1 MGKKKNRKHSI
12 IDGLPSN
19 VKEAVEEMIKT
30 DFTYREIVDYIKKQG
45 FEISQSSVQRYA
57 SGLNETLQ
65 SLRMAQE
72 NFRAVMEETEKY
84 KNLDVSDGILRLL
97 SNQIFQNINNLS
109 EEQMSDVDF
118 ETLMKNAVALTKA
131 IAYKKK
137 IDIDTQSVLENGMEQ
152 FQSVLYETMAEERP
166 DLYKEVK
173 KFIKEKQHK

>member
-12 IDGLPSN
+12 IDGLPGN
-19 VKEAVEEMIKT
+19 IKEAVEEMIKA
-30 DFTYREIVDYIKKQG
+30 DFTYREIVEYIKKQG

-97 SNQIFQNINNLS
+97 SNQIFQTINGMS

-166 DLYKEVK
+166 ELYKEVK
-173 KFIKEKQHK
+173 KFIKEKQRK

>member
-1 MGKKKNRKHSI
+1 MSKKKNRKHSI
-12 IDGLPSN
+12 IDRLPSN

-166 DLYKEVK
+166 ELYKEVK

>member
-1 MGKKKNRKHSI
+1 
-12 IDGLPSN
+12 
-19 VKEAVEEMIKT
+19 MIKS
-30 DFTYREIVDYIKKQG
+30 DFTYREIVDYIKNQG

-97 SNQIFQNINNLS
+97 SNQVFQNINNMS
-109 EEQMSDVDF
+109 EDRMNDVNF

-131 IAYKKK
+131 IAYKRK
-137 IDIDTQSVLENGMEQ
+137 IDVDTKTVLENGMEE
-152 FQSVLYETMAEERP
+152 FQTAIYEAMAQERP
-166 DLYKEVK
+166 DLYREIK
-173 KFIKEKQHK
+173 KYLKEKKQR

>member
-1 MGKKKNRKHSI
+1 MKKKNRKHSK
-12 IDGLPSN
+12 IDSLPN
-19 VKEAVEEMIKT
+19 DIKEAVEEMIKS
-30 DFTYREIVDYIKKQG
+30 DFTYREIVEYIKKEG

-72 NFRAVMEETEKY
+72 NFRTIMEETEKY

-97 SNQIFQNINNLS
+97 SNQIFQGINSCS
-109 EEQMSDVDF
+109 EDQMRDIDF

-137 IDIDTQSVLENGMEQ
+137 IYVDTKTVLENGMQE
-152 FQSVLYETMAEERP
+152 FQTAIYEAMAQERP
-166 DLYKEVK
+166 DLYRELK
-173 KFIKEKQHK
+173 KYLKEKKQ

>member
-1 MGKKKNRKHSI
+1 
-12 IDGLPSN
+12 
-19 VKEAVEEMIKT
+19 MIKS
-30 DFTYREIVDYIKKQG
+30 DFTYREIVDYIKNQG

-97 SNQIFQNINNLS
+97 SNQVFQNINNMS
-109 EEQMSDVDF
+109 EDRMNDVNF

-131 IAYKKK
+131 IAYKRK
-137 IDIDTQSVLENGMEQ
+137 IDVDTKTVLENGMEE
-152 FQSVLYETMAEERP
+152 FQTAIYEAMSHERP
-166 DLYKEVK
+166 DLYCELK
-173 KFIKEKQHK
+173 KYLKEKKR

>member
-1 MGKKKNRKHSI
+1 MKKKNRKHSK
-12 IDGLPSN
+12 IDSLPTDI
-19 VKEAVEEMIKT
+19 KEAVEEMIKS
-30 DFTYREIVDYIKKQG
+30 DFTYREIVDYIKNQG

-97 SNQIFQNINNLS
+97 SNQVFQNINNMS
-109 EEQMSDVDF
+109 EDQMQNVDF
-118 ETLMKNAVALTKA
+118 DTLMKNAVALTKA

-137 IDIDTQSVLENGMEQ
+137 IDVDTKTVLENGMEE
-152 FQSVLYETMAEERP
+152 FQTAIYEAMAQERP
-166 DLYKEVK
+166 DLYRELK
-173 KFIKEKQHK
+173 KYLKEKKR

>member
-1 MGKKKNRKHSI
+1 
-12 IDGLPSN
+12 
-19 VKEAVEEMIKT
+19 MIKS
-30 DFTYREIVDYIKKQG
+30 DFTYREIVDYIKNQG

-97 SNQIFQNINNLS
+97 SNQIFQGINNFS
-109 EEQMSDVDF
+109 EDQMQDIDF

-131 IAYKKK
+131 IAYKRK
-137 IDIDTQSVLENGMEQ
+137 IDVDTKTVLENGMEE
-152 FQSVLYETMAEERP
+152 FQTAIYEAMSQERP
-166 DLYKEVK
+166 DLYRELK
-173 KFIKEKQHK
+173 KYLKEKKR